1 MAEVV
6 KGDLKFDAI
15 LKKMGINEEQMLDL
29 VESSSDEEGAT
40 EDSGKANAT
49 FWK

>member
-1 MAEVV
+1 
-6 KGDLKFDAI
+6 
-15 LKKMGINEEQMLDL
+15 MLDL
-29 VESSSDEEGAT
+29 VEFSSDEEGAT